1 MKFRTFMLW
10 SALPVVA
17 CGLLSAQD
25 QPGQDQPGQNGQDP
39 PSRVGRLNYIGGT
52 VSFRPGSVE
61 EWTAATLNYPLTT
74 GDHIWTDRDSGAEI
88 HIGSGVL
95 HLADQTAFAIL
106 NLDDKTAQVSLTQ
119 GAINVN
125 LPHLANDETFEVD
138 TPNGAI
144 VLLRPGSYRV
154 DVNGGANS
162 TAVIVRTGEAEVTGG
177 GQAVPVHPRELLRFA
192 GTDQLTTEAL
202 PAPAS
207 DEFDRW
213 CLDRD
218 QRDERAVR
226 ASASYVP
233 PEMIG
238 AGDLADNG
246 VWRNDPM
253 YGPVWMPSR
262 VPVGWEPY
270 RYGHWAYVRPWGWTW
285 IDDMSWGFAP
295 FHYGRWAM
303 VGGGWGWMPGTMV
316 ARPVYAPAMVAF
328 VGGSGFSMAIGVG
341 GGGVAWI
348 PLGPREVYRPY
359 YRVSDAYVRN
369 VNVTHVTNV
378 NVVNVTNVTN
388 VTYVNRTHVT
398 AVPQGAF
405 TGARPVAAAAVRVSP
420 EAMGR
425 AQAVNT
431 MDVRPVRE
439 SYMGRPAEPGRRF
452 GTPPAQVAARPVVVR
467 QALPESA
474 RPMGGVRLAVP
485 VRQPGMQPGSQPA
498 GQQGVR
504 FGQPASNTPSPQV
517 DNNRPPRNDRPP
529 NVYNNRPPVNNP
541 VSNPPNQPAG
551 NPQVPQTDTARP
563 PRNTA
568 TPQPAIS
575 RPPQEQPQP
584 RQRQEQQPPPPQQ
597 VQQPTQQH
605 QQPEQQQRRQE
616 QPQQRQVQQPPPQQP
631 PPPPQQRQVQQ
642 RQEQPQQHQ
651 PEQRRQE
658 RQQPKTKEKEEKKQ

>member
-1 MKFRTFMLW
+1 MNRMKLQTLVLW

-17 CGLLSAQD
+17 CALLSAQD
-25 QPGQDQPGQNGQDP
+25 QSGQNQQDP
-39 PSRVGRLNYIGGT
+39 PSRVGRLNYIGGS

-74 GDHIWTDRDSGAEI
+74 GDHLWTDRDSGAEI

-95 HLADQTAFAIL
+95 HLADQTAFSIL
-106 NLDDKTAQVSLTQ
+106 NLDDRIAQLSLTQ
-119 GAINVN
+119 GAVNVN
-125 LPHLANDETFEVD
+125 LPRLANDETFEVD

-154 DVNGGANS
+154 DVNGDANS

-177 GQAVPVHPRELLRFA
+177 GQALPVHPRELLRFA

-202 PAPAS
+202 AAPAP

-218 QRDERAVR
+218 QREERAVR
-226 ASASYVP
+226 VSATYVP

-238 AGDLADNG
+238 VGDLADNG

-253 YGPVWMPSR
+253 YGAVWVPAR
-262 VPVGWEPY
+262 VPMGWAPY

-285 IDDMSWGFAP
+285 IDDMPWGFAP

-303 VGGGWGWMPGTMV
+303 VGGGGWVWVPGTMV

-341 GGGVAWI
+341 GGGVAAWI

-359 YRVSDAYVRN
+359 YHVSDAYVRN

-388 VTYVNRTHVT
+388 VTYVNRTQVT
-398 AVPQGAF
+398 AVPQSAF
-405 TGARPVAAAAVRVSP
+405 TGARPVAAASVRVSP

-425 AQAVNT
+425 AQAVNVSE
-431 MDVRPVRE
+431 VRPVRD

-452 GTPPAQVAARPVVVR
+452 GTPPAQVAARPVVVK

-474 RPMGGVRLAVP
+474 RPMGGVRVAAP
-485 VRQPGMQPGSQPA
+485 VRQPGMQPQPVGQPG

-504 FGQPASNTPSPQV
+504 FGQPANTAPAPQV
-517 DNNRPPRNDRPP
+517 ESSRPPRNDRPP
-529 NVYNNRPPVNNP
+529 AIYTTRPAAN
-541 VSNPPNQPAG
+541 NPPNQPAN
-551 NPQVPQTDTARP
+551 NPQPESARP
-563 PRNTA
+563 RNN
-568 TPQPAIS
+568 PAPPPSFS
-575 RPPQEQPQP
+575 RPPANNPQPQVQPQQPQP
-584 RQRQEQQPPPPQQ
+584 QQQQPQ
-597 VQQPTQQH
+597 VRQTQQPAEQQH
-605 QQPEQQQRRQE
+605 QRPQREKSKPR
-616 QPQQRQVQQPPPQQP
+616 
-631 PPPPQQRQVQQ
+631 
-642 RQEQPQQHQ
+642 
-651 PEQRRQE
+651 
-658 RQQPKTKEKEEKKQ
+658 EKEEKKQ